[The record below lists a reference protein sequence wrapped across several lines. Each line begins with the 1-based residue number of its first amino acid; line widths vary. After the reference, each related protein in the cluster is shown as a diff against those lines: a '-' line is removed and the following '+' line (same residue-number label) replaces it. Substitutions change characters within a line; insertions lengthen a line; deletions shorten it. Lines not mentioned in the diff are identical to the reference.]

1 MRKQV
6 ESIDFIQYANFV
18 TVMQSRDLSE
28 AKFGIPCQ
36 MKMNK
41 IYHWSLFSFSIA
53 FEMDP
58 DKKICGSI
66 FTVIAAKQIL
76 LANHQLQNFN
86 ASQMFQK

>member
-41 IYHWSLFSFSIA
+41 IYH
-53 FEMDP
+53 
-58 DKKICGSI
+58 
-66 FTVIAAKQIL
+66 
-76 LANHQLQNFN
+76 
-86 ASQMFQK
+86 